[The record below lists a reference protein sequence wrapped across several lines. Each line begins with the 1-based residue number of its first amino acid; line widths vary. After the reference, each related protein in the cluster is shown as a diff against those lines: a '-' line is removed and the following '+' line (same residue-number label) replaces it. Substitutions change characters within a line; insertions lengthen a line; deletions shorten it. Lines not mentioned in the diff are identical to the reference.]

1 MPEQAREHVINEI
14 PPMTA
19 GQYLSPNY
27 CPFEASSTNLAP
39 NTQSLLPGLTWLP
52 INKILDSFF

>member
-1 MPEQAREHVINEI
+1 MPEQAREHVSNEI
-14 PPMTA
+14 PPMTV

-27 CPFEASSTNLAP
+27 CPFEASTTDSAP
-39 NTQSLLPGLTWLP
+39 NTQLLLPALTWLP